1 LNTPTILKKALSLA
15 NEMKML
21 GYLTNQLFR
30 VIKENRFMSVLGSRI
45 NDAPVLFSSQSRM
58 KVAVSDDPYA
68 SGISMQNNPLY
79 GIMNPGSICVMG
91 ASNRLHSMGTTA
103 LLNIL
108 GSGFEGPVWVVHPKD
123 RSVQDVKTFRHI
135 ESLPEAPDLVVL
147 VIPTVLVPEVLEEA
161 GRKGTRHAVVI
172 TAGYNEIGAEGKALQ
187 KRIDE
192 VVERYGIRYI
202 GPNCLGFVNARRRIN
217 TTTIP
222 YDGRCGGIGFAS
234 HSGSYVC
241 QALPYA
247 EGMDLGVGEFISL
260 GNEGNVDVVDALEYF
275 RANEDIKV
283 VGLYLE
289 SIRRPRLFRDAA
301 RRLSREKPVVA
312 LYSGST
318 PEGSRAAASH
328 TAAVAGSGRIM
339 EGFLRQC
346 GIVQAETSTELF
358 EWLNAFERMPLP
370 RGPRVAILTNS
381 GGPGASM
388 ADQVGK
394 SELTLARFSRELREK
409 IGSVLP
415 PTGSAGNPID
425 LSFSS
430 DMSVYGEKLPRMLA
444 EASDVDAILVYGLG
458 IYATD
463 LWKRI
468 GVRAKGE
475 LPTEMVQALKSM
487 LEAQADTMSGALKAG
502 GKPVLA
508 ANLDASMDKG
518 VRRMMMKGN
527 IPVYNGPEQA
537 VKALAAMWRYKKM
550 RDNMTI

>member
-1 LNTPTILKKALSLA
+1 MSDLRSLIIG
-15 NEMKML
+15 MPVPSTRPVSKMEA
-21 GYLTNQLFR
+21 T
-30 VIKENRFMSVLGSRI
+30 
-45 NDAPVLFSSQSRM
+45 
-58 KVAVSDDPYA
+58 VSDD
-68 SGISMQNNPLY
+68 SCMSSMSISESPLY

-91 ASNRLHSMGTTA
+91 ASNRLNSMGTTA
-103 LLNIL
+103 LLNVI
-108 GSGFEGPVWVVHPKD
+108 GSGFEGPVYVVHPKD
-123 RSVQDVKTFRHI
+123 QSVQDVKTFRHI

-147 VIPTVLVPEVLEEA
+147 VIPTLLVPEVLEEA
-161 GRKGTRHAVVI
+161 GRKGTRHAVII
-172 TAGYNEIGAEGKALQ
+172 TAGYNEIGEEGKALQ

-289 SIRRPRLFRDAA
+289 SIRRPRSFRDAA

-312 LYSGST
+312 LYSGGT

-346 GIVQAETSTELF
+346 GIVQAETSTELL

-370 RGPRVAILTNS
+370 GGPRVAILTNS

-394 SELTLARFSRELREK
+394 SELTLARFSRELKDK
-409 IGSVLP
+409 ISSVLP
-415 PTGSAGNPID
+415 RTGSPGNPID

-444 EASDVDAILVYGLG
+444 EASEVDAILVYGLG
-458 IYATD
+458 IYAVD

-475 LPTEMVQALKSM
+475 LPFEMEQALESM
-487 LEAQADTMSGALKAG
+487 LEKQADTMSDALKAG
-502 GKPVLA
+502 GKPVLG
-508 ANLDASMDKG
+508 ANLDASIAKG
-518 VRRMMMKGN
+518 VRRIMVGGG

-537 VKALAAMWRYKKM
+537 VKALEALWRYKRL
-550 RDNMTI
+550 RDGIRSA

>member
-1 LNTPTILKKALSLA
+1 
-15 NEMKML
+15 
-21 GYLTNQLFR
+21 
-30 VIKENRFMSVLGSRI
+30 MSVLGSRM
-45 NDAPVLFSSQSRM
+45 S
-58 KVAVSDDPYA
+58 KVPEPLAGSVSGMVVNAAQEPYVP
-68 SGISMQNNPLY
+68 SVSMADNPLF
-79 GIMNPGSICVMG
+79 GILNPESICIMG
-91 ASNRLHSMGTTA
+91 ASNRINSMGTSA
-103 LLNIL
+103 LLNIT
-108 GSGFEGPVWVVHPKD
+108 GSGFTGPVYVVHPRD
-123 RSVQDVKTFRHI
+123 RSIQDVETFPRM
-135 ESLPEAPDLVVL
+135 EDLPEVPDLIVL
-147 VIPTVLVPEVLEEA
+147 VVPTSIVPEMLERA
-161 GRKGTRHAVVI
+161 GKIGTRHAVVI
-172 TAGYNEIGAEGKALQ
+172 TAGYNEMGDEGRALQ

-222 YDGRCGGIGFAS
+222 YDGRCGGIGLAS

-247 EGMDLGVGEFISL
+247 EDMDLGVAEWISL
-260 GNEGNVDVVDALEYF
+260 GNEGNVDVVEALEYF
-275 RANEDIKV
+275 HSNPDIKA

-289 SIRRPRLFRDAA
+289 SIRRPGAFRDAA

-312 LYSGST
+312 FYSGGT

-346 GIVQAETSTELF
+346 GIVQAETSMELF

-381 GGPGASM
+381 GGPGTSM

-394 SELTLARFSRELREK
+394 SELTLARFSPELREK
-409 IGSVLP
+409 IGAVLP
-415 PTGSAGNPID
+415 HTGSPGNPID

-444 EASDVDAILVYGLG
+444 EAPEVDAILVYGLG
-458 IYATD
+458 VYAID

-468 GVRAKGE
+468 GTRAKGK
-475 LPTEMVQALKSM
+475 LPSEMVQGLKSM
-487 LEAQADTMSGALKAG
+487 LEAQSDTMSDALKAG

-508 ANLDASMDKG
+508 ANLDASMDEG
-518 VRRMMMKGN
+518 VRRMMVEGG

-537 VKALAAMWRYKKM
+537 VKALEAMWRYKKM
-550 RDNMTI
+550 RDELSF